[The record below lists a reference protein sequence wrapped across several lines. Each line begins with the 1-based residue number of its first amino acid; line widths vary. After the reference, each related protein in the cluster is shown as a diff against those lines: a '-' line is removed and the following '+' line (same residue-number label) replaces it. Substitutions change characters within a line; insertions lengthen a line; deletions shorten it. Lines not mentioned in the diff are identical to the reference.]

1 MAPAEIPELPEGP
14 WVRCPR
20 CMGVISLGRFY
31 PGDDEPGTSFAVC
44 PACATHVTLLSPRE
58 RR

>member
-20 CMGVISLGRFY
+20 CLGVISLGRFY

-44 PACATHVTLLSPRE
+44 PACATHVTVLSPRE
-58 RR
+58 